1 MTAGMGGR
9 TDMNEDSGENT
20 IQPGSAVIV
29 MEMSAARA
37 EWVSAPTLMK
47 STPVSA

>member
-1 MTAGMGGR
+1 LKTAVIL
-9 TDMNEDSGENT
+9 TLT
-20 IQPGSAVIV
+20 CPGSALID

-37 EWVSAPTLMK
+37 ECVSAPTLMK